1 MKADDPLALE
11 SLAASVAD
19 GTPIDWTAPGLSAEE
34 RRLLANL
41 RVIQTLAQVY
51 RSLPADTGAPGGTA
65 ALDRVEPDGP
75 RWGRLVLLDR
85 VGHGTSAD
93 VFRAWDG
100 DLQREVALKLLY
112 DDGASANDEA
122 NTRLLQEARRLARV
136 THPHVVHVYGAE
148 RHEGRVGLWMELV
161 RGRSLDAIVREDGP
175 MAPMTAARTVADVC
189 SAVAA
194 VHAAGLLHR
203 DIKAQNVVVE
213 EGGRLV
219 LMDFGTGEE
228 IGQGAA
234 RLAGTPL
241 YLAPEIFAGA
251 AATTASD
258 VYSLGVLVFYLL
270 TGRYPIH
277 AASLEALAA
286 EHRARRRRA
295 PEIEAP
301 ELPGGLARIVARALH
316 PDPARR
322 FQGAAAM
329 EEALRGWMAERSAPP
344 RRMTWRGRAI
354 AAVTTAA
361 VAALVLTVGWRSWE
375 HRTVGPATAIAVLPL
390 RVTSGGDKA
399 PLIAEALT
407 DELTT
412 MLGRVDTLRVTA
424 HTSVLRYRGTER
436 PVKEIASALGVGSVL
451 EGSVGFDE
459 DPQSPRVRVNL
470 RLIRAGT
477 DIELWTDSFD
487 RPLSELQALE
497 ADIVRAVARSVRAR
511 LTDSPARSARTG
523 SANPQA
529 EQAYLEGMSYLA
541 QNRAGAEIYPARDA
555 FQKAVAL
562 DPAFAAAHAAL
573 ARTYVLLGFSEEL
586 PQDQAYANARQSASR
601 ALALEPDLVE
611 GHVVSADI
619 GLYYDWDWT
628 GADAEYRR
636 AIALDPGNA
645 RIKTQ
650 YAQLLAALGR
660 TREAIEQARSAVA
673 VDSLTADVTLTL
685 GLMQYYDRQ
694 FDAARATLQ
703 QALRMDPRFPGAYFT
718 LGRIEEA
725 AGRLDEATRLF
736 ERALTISDIAPW
748 RVELLRVQALAGQAA
763 AARSGLSALKSRLAA
778 RGIELGGPYEAY
790 VRLALGERS
799 EALDLLTDAVSARSP
814 FVLWMAVDPR
824 LDSLRGDPRF
834 DALVVRL
841 GRP

>member
-1 MKADDPLALE
+1 
-11 SLAASVAD
+11 
-19 GTPIDWTAPGLSAEE
+19 
-34 RRLLANL
+34 
-41 RVIQTLAQVY
+41 
-51 RSLPADTGAPGGTA
+51 
-65 ALDRVEPDGP
+65 
-75 RWGRLVLLDR
+75 
-85 VGHGTSAD
+85 
-93 VFRAWDG
+93 
-100 DLQREVALKLLY
+100 
-112 DDGASANDEA
+112 
-122 NTRLLQEARRLARV
+122 
-136 THPHVVHVYGAE
+136 
-148 RHEGRVGLWMELV
+148 
-161 RGRSLDAIVREDGP
+161 
-175 MAPMTAARTVADVC
+175 
-189 SAVAA
+189 
-194 VHAAGLLHR
+194 
-203 DIKAQNVVVE
+203 
-213 EGGRLV
+213 
-219 LMDFGTGEE
+219 
-228 IGQGAA
+228 
-234 RLAGTPL
+234 
-241 YLAPEIFAGA
+241 
-251 AATTASD
+251 
-258 VYSLGVLVFYLL
+258 
-270 TGRYPIH
+270 
-277 AASLEALAA
+277 
-286 EHRARRRRA
+286 
-295 PEIEAP
+295 
-301 ELPGGLARIVARALH
+301 
-316 PDPARR
+316 
-322 FQGAAAM
+322 
-329 EEALRGWMAERSAPP
+329 
-344 RRMTWRGRAI
+344 
-354 AAVTTAA
+354 
-361 VAALVLTVGWRSWE
+361 
-375 HRTVGPATAIAVLPL
+375 VGPATAIAVLPL

-412 MLGRVDTLRVTA
+412 MLGRVDKLRVTA

-436 PVKEIASALGVGSVL
+436 PVKEVASALGVGSVL

-703 QALRMDPRFPGAYFT
+703 QALKMDPRFPGAYFT
-718 LGRIEEA
+718 LGRIEES
-725 AGRLDEATRLF
+725 AGAHHFRH
-736 ERALTISDIAPW
+736 RALARRT
-748 RVELLRVQALAGQAA
+748 
-763 AARSGLSALKSRLAA
+763 AARAGPGRSGCSGAFGAVGPEIPAGGARYRAGWAIRSLRAA
-778 RGIELGGPYEAY
+778 RA
-790 VRLALGERS
+790 RRAER
-799 EALDLLTDAVSARSP
+799 SARS
-814 FVLWMAVDPR
+814 ADGR
-824 LDSLRGDPRF
+824 RIRAKSLRTLDGRRSAPRF
-834 DALVVRL
+834 ASRRPAVRCA
-841 GRP
+841 GRSAGTSVSAF